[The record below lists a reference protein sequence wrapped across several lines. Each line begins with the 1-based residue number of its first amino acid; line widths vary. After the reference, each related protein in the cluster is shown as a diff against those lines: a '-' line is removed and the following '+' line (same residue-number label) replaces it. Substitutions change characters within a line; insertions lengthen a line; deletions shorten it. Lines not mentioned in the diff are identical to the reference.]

1 MHNLP
6 ISEIEVSNV
15 IRMAWED
22 RTSFDEIRE
31 KTGFAE
37 AAVIALMRRE
47 LKPSSFKLWRKR
59 VSGRVTK
66 HRAKWLARVSGA
78 NYLQTGSKRW
88 CGSVELSSLNFLPDS
103 DLVGHEAT

>member
-1 MHNLP
+1 MHTLP
-6 ISEIEVSNV
+6 NSEIELSNV

-31 KTGFAE
+31 KTGLAE
-37 AAVIALMRRE
+37 ADVIALMRRT

-66 HRAKWLARVSGA
+66 HRAKFAARMSRPA
-78 NYLQTGSKRW
+78 Y
-88 CGSVELSSLNFLPDS
+88 
-103 DLVGHEAT
+103 